1 MASEILNSKTSYRGT
16 LLTAP
21 ISETAVKAMDTIII
35 YGPVANTQKMEKIGS
50 AIKKVLNT
58 IDNHPVEIFLGAS
71 AVACMTVVTGG
82 AALPVMA
89 VCAVAVALW

>member
-1 MASEILNSKTSYRGT
+1 MASEILNSKESYKES
-16 LLTAP
+16 LLTLP
-21 ISETAVKAMDTIII
+21 ISETVSVKAMDTIIV
-35 YGPVANTQKMEKIGS
+35 YDSVANTQKIGS

-71 AVACMTVVTGG
+71 AVVCMTVITGG